1 MNRGNLSNEQW
12 EGLQP
17 LLPPQKPRTGKA
29 NNDHSTVINGI
40 LRILKTGVPW
50 RDFPERY
57 GKWKSVAKASNDHST
72 VINGILRI
80 LKTGVP
86 WRDFPERYGKWE
98 SLVSGKMVL
107 SVAKIPDLKAN
118 LRKSAS
124 KGR

>member
-29 NNDHSTVINGI
+29 N
-40 LRILKTGVPW
+40 
-50 RDFPERY
+50 
-57 GKWKSVAKASNDHST
+57 NDHST